1 MSLPHALDVIHVL
14 IEKELKAKYKGSALG
29 IVWSILQPLLMAMV
43 LYFAFQVVLKVKI
56 ENGAFYLISG
66 LFVWN
71 WVSVSIN
78 NSLWIYIINRSII
91 KKIAIDRKLL
101 PLSVV
106 LTEAINFL
114 VALGIIAI
122 FAVIYKV
129 GFGKQWLLLPVVLL
143 IQIAWLYGL
152 SMIVSVANAFFRDVE
167 RIISF
172 LLQILFYSSTIIY
185 PLSAVSTEYQ
195 NIILLNPV
203 TPMIE
208 VWHAIFMRWDING
221 MHLFLF
227 AFTACLFLV
236 FGLFLQRQYASRIA
250 EVL

>member
-1 MSLPHALDVIHVL
+1 MPLPHALDVIHVL

-66 LFVWN
+66 LFIWN

-78 NSLWIYIINRSII
+78 NSLWIYIINRSVI
-91 KKIAIDRKLL
+91 KKIAIDHKLL

-114 VALGIIAI
+114 IALGIIAV
-122 FAVIYKV
+122 FAIIYEV
-129 GFGKQWLLLPVVLL
+129 GFGKQWLLLPVVL
-143 IQIAWLYGL
+143 IVQIAWLYGL
-152 SMIVSVANAFFRDVE
+152 SMIVSLANAFFRDVE

-185 PLSAVSTEYQ
+185 PLSTVSAEYQ
-195 NIILLNPV
+195 KIMLLNPV

-208 VWHAIFMRWDING
+208 VWHSIFMRWDINNI
-221 MHLFLF
+221 HLLIFV
-227 AFTACLFLV
+227 FTACVFLAC
-236 FGLFLQRQYASRIA
+236 GLFLQKQYASRVA